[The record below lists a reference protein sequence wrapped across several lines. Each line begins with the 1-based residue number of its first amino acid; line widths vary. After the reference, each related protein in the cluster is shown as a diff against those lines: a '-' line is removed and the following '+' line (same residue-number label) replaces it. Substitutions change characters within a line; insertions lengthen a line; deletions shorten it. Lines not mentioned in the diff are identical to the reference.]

1 MKKRISGLFCVA
13 VLLLMCFTLFS
24 CKENRSSADVW
35 ESATYTENTVFG
47 EGAKTVELEVK
58 ANDKSVT
65 FKIKTDKETLGE
77 ALLEHELIS
86 GEQGAYGLY
95 IKTVNG
101 ITADYDVDKSYWSL
115 SKAGEYMM
123 TGVDGEK
130 ISGGEHY
137 ELTYTK

>member
-1 MKKRISGLFCVA
+1 MKKTISIFV
-13 VLLLMCFTLFS
+13 VVMMCITLFS
-24 CKENRSSADVW
+24 CGKNNTSADVW
-35 ESATYTENTVFG
+35 GSATHTEDTEFG
-47 EGAKTVELEVK
+47 DGEKAVEVEVAVQEKT
-58 ANDKSVT
+58 VT
-65 FKIKTDKETLGE
+65 FKINTDKETLGE
-77 ALLEHELIS
+77 ALSEYKLIS

-101 ITADYDVDKSYWSL
+101 MTADYNTDQSYWAVT
-115 SKAGEYMM
+115 KNGEYMT